1 MPYSNHEASA
11 AAWYALLWFSK
22 YESYDSVC
30 ALNAAVSRYLKRTRR
45 DGPTEKEGKE
55 LGYGYVFEWMQ
66 RANGGHR
73 YSMDGAR
80 KGGRVGLRILSGC
93 NALKEDTGTAW
104 TVQGGMGGGA
114 ARETGQRC
122 TWAGM
127 AFVSASPHIPALT
140 LSNGRRTLTSYRP
153 QSSKT
158 GPMRLPRLHLHP

>member
-66 RANGGHR
+66 RAKGGHR
-73 YSMDGAR
+73 YSVDGAGR
-80 KGGRVGLRILSGC
+80 GGGGCCERNRATLYMGRHGVCLRI
-93 NALKEDTGTAW
+93 
-104 TVQGGMGGGA
+104 
-114 ARETGQRC
+114 
-122 TWAGM
+122 
-127 AFVSASPHIPALT
+127 PAH
-140 LSNGRRTLTSYRP
+140 SRTHSE
-153 QSSKT
+153 QWKKDIDII
-158 GPMRLPRLHLHP
+158 